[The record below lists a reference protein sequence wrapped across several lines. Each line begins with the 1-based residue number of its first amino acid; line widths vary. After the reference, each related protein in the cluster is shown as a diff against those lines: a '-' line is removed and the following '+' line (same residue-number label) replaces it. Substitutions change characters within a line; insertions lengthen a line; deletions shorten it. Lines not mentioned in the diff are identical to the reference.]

1 MGRSYGVV
9 LIATTQKNR
18 DPWVAP
24 TGVGRLRDFGLL
36 VGICPEA
43 GRVRSRHRVPM
54 GRSLDKG
61 HSALRR
67 GRVSDAG
74 GVYLVTTVVRHRE
87 SVFADASA
95 ALAVCALHDAPRTFL
110 DATALGWVLMPDHW
124 HGVIALGPRYP
135 LSSVIKHFKTRVC
148 RELRLTQDF
157 YGPLWQAAFHD
168 RRLRDGPAVAAAI
181 RYVLDNPVRIG
192 LCAHASSFPYASPR
206 LPS

>member
-1 MGRSYGVV
+1 M
-9 LIATTQKNR
+9 
-18 DPWVAP
+18 
-24 TGVGRLRDFGLL
+24 
-36 VGICPEA
+36 
-43 GRVRSRHRVPM
+43 
-54 GRSLDKG
+54 
-61 HSALRR
+61 
-67 GRVSDAG
+67 
-74 GVYLVTTVVRHRE
+74 TTVVRHRE

-192 LCAHASSFPYASPR
+192 LCAHATAFPYASPR
-206 LPS
+206 CPRRSDPWVAMLLSSDHREHREKHRDPWVAPTGVVGVIVVLRKNRDPWVAPTGWWGDCGLAKESRPVGRSYGVVG